1 MHALTLVLLPGH
13 CRGNLPQSYR
23 RKVVPLALTKSTP
36 ATDGKVK
43 PLALFKTPQTAAAAA
58 AGEAQGANGLAA
70 ADDPGAGVDK
80 INAKCPEK
88 CC

>member
-1 MHALTLVLLPGH
+1 M
-13 CRGNLPQSYR
+13 
-23 RKVVPLALTKSTP
+23 ALTKSTP

-58 AGEAQGANGLAA
+58 AGEAQGAIGLAA

-80 INAKCPEK
+80 INATCPEK